1 MASDLV
7 CLLDEAARPRDVAAL
22 KAELES
28 YFIVGGARIDMI
40 GKVMELDNN
49 IGTYNFDIPMLEETE
64 TGIIE
69 AGKSQG
75 IRDCDF

>member
-1 MASDLV
+1 
-7 CLLDEAARPRDVAAL
+7 
-22 KAELES
+22 
-28 YFIVGGARIDMI
+28 MI